1 MFFRLEIRLYFY
13 LRSTKLLLLVGV
25 VVGFAGSIFEI
36 LCNMDL
42 ILPSLLSLLSTW
54 SKVPVIKP
62 LSDES
67 FELLVIRFFKKPN
80 FLVYILC
87 PWYLIDFDVSN
98 FKYWMFVIVFF
109 RQGQLKKSK
118 QIFQIDE
125 LPRTLNWTD
134 MTCTDNYS
142 TTNTEM

>member
-1 MFFRLEIRLYFY
+1 MSKIRLRSYTDSDAIHMFFRLEFRFFFY

-67 FELLVIRFFKKPN
+67 FELSVISFFKEPN
-80 FLVYILC
+80 FRVYILS
-87 PWYLIDFDVSN
+87 PW
-98 FKYWMFVIVFF
+98 
-109 RQGQLKKSK
+109 
-118 QIFQIDE
+118 
-125 LPRTLNWTD
+125 
-134 MTCTDNYS
+134 
-142 TTNTEM
+142 

>member
-1 MFFRLEIRLYFY
+1 MPYVFPTRIPIVFLY

-54 SKVPVIKP
+54 SNVLVIKP

-67 FELLVIRFFKKPN
+67 FELSVIRFFKEPN

-87 PWYLIDFDVSN
+87 PW
-98 FKYWMFVIVFF
+98 
-109 RQGQLKKSK
+109 
-118 QIFQIDE
+118 
-125 LPRTLNWTD
+125 
-134 MTCTDNYS
+134 
-142 TTNTEM
+142 

>member
-1 MFFRLEIRLYFY
+1 MPSAFSVPRKFFNFSNRKSIQHQIYLEFRWESKFLSFFPRNFGWNYQRNSDAICIFRLEFRLYFY

-25 VVGFAGSIFEI
+25 FVGFAGSIFEI

-54 SKVPVIKP
+54 SNVPVIRP

-67 FELLVIRFFKKPN
+67 FELSVIRFFQEPY

-87 PWYLIDFDVSN
+87 PW
-98 FKYWMFVIVFF
+98 
-109 RQGQLKKSK
+109 
-118 QIFQIDE
+118 
-125 LPRTLNWTD
+125 
-134 MTCTDNYS
+134 
-142 TTNTEM
+142 